1 MKKIIIIVIAI
12 FFYSQNGIAQ
22 CSNKESV
29 PEEMFRG
36 RYKEIGMSY
45 GNPYT
50 MFNKR
55 TPNWNLDATLAKIRR
70 LIISGKNDVLGHA
83 TLDYAIM
90 YRDIYIYDTT
100 TNEPLT

>member
-1 MKKIIIIVIAI
+1 MKKIMIITIALL
-12 FFYSQNGIAQ
+12 FYYQNGIAQ

-55 TPNWNLDATLAKIRR
+55 TPGWRLDSTLAKIKFS
-70 LIISGKNDVLGHA
+70 IKKFKIK
-83 TLDYAIM
+83 
-90 YRDIYIYDTT
+90 
-100 TNEPLT
+100 